1 MVYTQ
6 IAIVN
11 ISTVVSDAN
20 GSIIT
25 SAMNQVLPTFCN
37 DWNLPLVTAVYVGLG
52 KTTTIPL
59 KVFLMDTSDVSGAL
73 GYHDELNNLPYGKCF
88 AKTVLQYGPLLWT
101 ANPSVPTFAQTV
113 CHEVF
118 EMLIDLYCNTWAM
131 LADNKTLYAY
141 EVCDPVE
148 SNPLTVTVATT
159 STSSVKSKAA
169 PFLPTTTTTITN
181 TKVGLSDWILPQ
193 WFNSQA
199 TRGPFNHNN
208 TLTAPFQLSPNG
220 YVIKT
225 KAGTISY
232 VFGESVTEEHKSRI
246 LAKRRVTKRG

>member
-11 ISTVVSDAN
+11 QSTVITDAN
-20 GSIIT
+20 GSILT
-25 SAMNQVLPTFCN
+25 SALNQVLPTFCN
-37 DWNLPLVTAVYVGLG
+37 DWNLPLVTAIYVGLG
-52 KTTTIPL
+52 KTTTTPL

-88 AKTVLQYGPLLWT
+88 AKTVLSYGTLLWSAT
-101 ANPSVPTFAQTV
+101 PSVPTFAQTV

-118 EMLIDLYCNTWAM
+118 EMLIDLYCNSWAM

-148 SNPLTVTVATT
+148 SNALTVTVTTSSTT
-159 STSSVKSKAA
+159 STKSSIP
-169 PFLPTTTTTITN
+169 PFKVTTSTTTTSTN
-181 TKVGLSDWILPQ
+181 VGLSDWILPQ
-193 WFNSQA
+193 WFNPQA

-225 KAGTISY
+225 KSGTISY
-232 VFGESVTEEHKSRI
+232 VFGESVNEEHKARI
-246 LAKRRVTKRG
+246 LAKGRVVKRG